1 MVRCAAVEA
10 AWEEMAAAAAA
21 AVAVYHRTVLPLWRQ
36 RSEPE

>member
-21 AVAVYHRTVLPLWRQ
+21 VYHSTVLPLWRQ